1 MQESALPS
9 LTSLRDGWDYRGT
22 PVGVPR
28 IILERPVLSLRL
40 RGDVSALDEEC
51 TLPVKRVGVL
61 SSGGDASGMN
71 AALRA
76 IVRSGLDRG
85 LEIWGIYEGYRG
97 LIEGGDRIR
106 PLSWN
111 SVGGIIQRG
120 GTIIGSARSETFRTK
135 EGRLEAARNLVA
147 AGIDSLIVIGG
158 DGSLTG
164 AELFRREW
172 PEHLDAI
179 AGERPADPGAPPLS
193 RSFTVVG
200 LVGSIDNDFLG
211 TDMTIGADTALHRI
225 TEAIDAICSTA
236 SSHQRTFIVEV
247 MGRHCGYLALM
258 AAIATGAD
266 AVLIPECP
274 PTSEDWSQ
282 RLVAGIKAGRDAG
295 RRDAI
300 VVLAEG
306 AVDHHGETITSA
318 RLLALLET
326 ELGEAVR
333 VTVLGHVQRGGAPS
347 AFDRHLGTRM
357 GHAAIEAL
365 LSGEA
370 DEQSQVIGIRGNRVV
385 RIPLTEGVSRTRE
398 INQLL
403 ASRQYER
410 VLALR
415 GRSFNDSVQTLNTL
429 LRALPHPIKEDQR
442 RIRIGVMH
450 AGAPAPGMNTAV
462 RAAVRLTLD
471 QGHRAF
477 GVRRGFA
484 GLAAGEVR
492 EMNWMSV
499 NGWAGLGGAELGT
512 SRDVPAGSDLYA
524 IARAI
529 ETHELDAL
537 LVVGGWE
544 AYESVNRLFEE
555 RRNFPAFNLPMV
567 CLPATI
573 DNNVPGSELSVGA
586 DTALN
591 SIVSAVDKIKQSA
604 VAERRCFVVE
614 VMGQRCGYLALMS
627 GLATGAER
635 VYLHEEGVTLQALET
650 DLRMLVNGFTH
661 GKRLGLII
669 RSEDANAVYDTAF
682 MCKLFEEEGGHL
694 FDVRQSILGHLQQGG
709 DPSPFDRIQATRLAR
724 LCVEFLVNEVGHS
737 GHAATFIGSIEG
749 HVEFHA
755 FEDYPRMIDAPNR
768 RPKSQWWLDL
778 RSVNDALAQPA
789 PRG

>member
-1 MQESALPS
+1 MA
-9 LTSLRDGWDYRGT
+9 
-22 PVGVPR
+22 
-28 IILERPVLSLRL
+28 
-40 RGDVSALDEEC
+40 
-51 TLPVKRVGVL
+51 KRVGVL
-61 SSGGDASGMN
+61 TSGGDASGMN
-71 AALRA
+71 AAVRA
-76 IVRSGLDRG
+76 IVRTGLDRG
-85 LEIWGIYEGYRG
+85 LEVWGIYEGYRG
-97 LIEGGDRIR
+97 LIEGGDKIR

-111 SVGGIIQRG
+111 SVGGIIHRG
-120 GTIIGSARSETFRTK
+120 GTIIGSARSEPFRTK
-135 EGRLEAARNLVA
+135 EGRLKAARNMVA

-164 AELFRREW
+164 AEVFRHEW
-172 PEHLDAI
+172 PEHLAALGRENPPAADA
-179 AGERPADPGAPPLS
+179 AD
-193 RSFTVVG
+193 RSSQLTVVG
-200 LVGSIDNDFLG
+200 LVGSIDNDFVG

-258 AAIATGAD
+258 SAIATGGD

-274 PTSEDWSQ
+274 PTSDDWSQ
-282 RLVAGIKAGRDAG
+282 QLVAGIKAGRDAG

-306 AVDHHGETITSA
+306 ATDHHGETITSA
-318 RLLALLET
+318 HLLSLLE
-326 ELGEAVR
+326 EGLGEAVR
-333 VTVLGHVQRGGAPS
+333 VTVLGHVQRGGSPS
-347 AFDRHLGTRM
+347 AFDRNLGTRM
-357 GHAAIEAL
+357 GHAAIDTL
-365 LSGEA
+365 VGGHA
-370 DEQSQVIGIRGNRVV
+370 DMRSQVIGIRGNRVV
-385 RIPLTEGVSRTRE
+385 RIPLTESVAQTLD
-398 INQLL
+398 INEKL
-403 ASRQYER
+403 AARQFDR

-429 LRALPHPIKEDQR
+429 LRAIPHPVQDNQR

-471 QGHRAF
+471 QGHQVF
-477 GVRRGFA
+477 GIRRGFE
-484 GLAAGEVR
+484 GLAAGDIR

-499 NGWAGLGGAELGT
+499 NGWAGMGGAELGT
-512 SRDVPAGSDLYA
+512 GRVIPAGSDLYA

-529 ETHELDAL
+529 EAQGLDAL

-544 AYESVNRLFEE
+544 GYESVHRLFEE
-555 RRNFPAFNLPMV
+555 RRNFPAFNIPMV

-573 DNNVPGSELSVGA
+573 DNNVPGTELSIGA

-591 SIVSAVDKIKQSA
+591 SIVCAVDKIKQSA

-614 VMGQRCGYLALMS
+614 VMGKRCGYLALMG

-635 VYLHEEGVTLQALET
+635 VYLHEEGVTLQTLET
-650 DLRMLVNGFTH
+650 DVRMLVNGFAQ
-661 GKRLGLII
+661 GKRLGLMI
-669 RSEDANAVYDTAF
+669 RNEDANTIYDTAF

-724 LCVEFLVNEVGHS
+724 LCVEFLIGEVGRA
-737 GHAATFIGSIEG
+737 GHAASFIGSIG
-749 HVEFHA
+749 GQIEFHS
-755 FEDYPRMIDAPNR
+755 FEDYGRMIDAPNR
-768 RPKSQWWLDL
+768 RPKNQWWLEL
-778 RSVNDALAQPA
+778 RNVNDALAQPA
-789 PRG
+789 PRGVA

>member
-1 MQESALPS
+1 MA
-9 LTSLRDGWDYRGT
+9 
-22 PVGVPR
+22 
-28 IILERPVLSLRL
+28 
-40 RGDVSALDEEC
+40 
-51 TLPVKRVGVL
+51 KRVGVL
-61 SSGGDASGMN
+61 TSGGDASGMN
-71 AALRA
+71 AAVRA
-76 IVRSGLDRG
+76 IVRTGLDQG
-85 LEIWGIYEGYRG
+85 VEVWGICEGYRG
-97 LIEGGDRIR
+97 LIEGGDKIR

-111 SVGGIIQRG
+111 SVGGIIHRG
-120 GTIIGSARSETFRTK
+120 GTIIGSARSEPFRSK
-135 EGRLEAARNLVA
+135 EGRRKAARNLVA

-164 AELFRREW
+164 AEVFRQEW
-172 PEHLDAI
+172 PEHLAAISSENPPAADA
-179 AGERPADPGAPPLS
+179 AF
-193 RSFTVVG
+193 RSSQFTVVG
-200 LVGSIDNDFLG
+200 LVGSIDNDFIG

-258 AAIATGAD
+258 AAIATGGD

-274 PTSEDWSQ
+274 PTSDDWSQ

-306 AVDHHGETITSA
+306 ATDHHGETITSA
-318 RLLALLET
+318 HLLSLLE
-326 ELGEAVR
+326 EGLGEAVR
-333 VTVLGHVQRGGAPS
+333 VTVLGHVQRGGSPS
-347 AFDRHLGTRM
+347 AFDRNLGTRM
-357 GHAAIEAL
+357 GHAAIDTL
-365 LSGEA
+365 VGGHA
-370 DEQSQVIGIRGNRVV
+370 DTQSQVIGIRGNRVV
-385 RIPLTEGVSRTRE
+385 RIPLTEAVAQTLD
-398 INQLL
+398 INEKL
-403 ASRQYER
+403 AARQFDR

-429 LRALPHPIKEDQR
+429 LRAIPHPVQDNQR

-471 QGHRAF
+471 QGHQVF
-477 GVRRGFA
+477 GIRRGFE
-484 GLAAGEVR
+484 GLAAGDIR

-499 NGWAGLGGAELGT
+499 NGWAGMGGAELGT
-512 SRDVPAGSDLYA
+512 GRLIPAGSDLYA

-529 ETHELDAL
+529 EEHGLDAL

-544 AYESVNRLFEE
+544 GYESVHRLFEE
-555 RRNFPAFNLPMV
+555 RPNFPAFNIPMV

-573 DNNVPGSELSVGA
+573 DNNVPGTELSIGA

-591 SIVSAVDKIKQSA
+591 SIVCAVDKIKQSA

-614 VMGQRCGYLALMS
+614 VMGKRCGYLALMG

-635 VYLHEEGVTLQALET
+635 VYLHEEGVTLQTLET
-650 DLRMLVNGFTH
+650 DLRMLVNGFAQ

-669 RSEDANAVYDTAF
+669 RNEDANTIYDTAF

-724 LCVEFLVNEVGHS
+724 LCVEFLIGEAGRS
-737 GHAATFIGSIEG
+737 GHAASFVGSIEG
-749 HVEFHA
+749 QIEFHS
-755 FEDYPRMIDAPNR
+755 FEDYGRMIDAPNR
-768 RPKSQWWLDL
+768 RPKNQWWLEL
-778 RSVNDALAQPA
+778 RNVNDALAQPA
-789 PRG
+789 PRGMA